1 MNSTFLFNDKIH
13 DLLPRIETCLSL
25 PSTNNPIITNASDLD
40 SVSSNPQNNN
50 HIDAKLPEIEI
61 PKFNGKPIEWQSF
74 WDQFSAAV
82 DSKTNI
88 PDVVKFSYLKGVL
101 SKDVQES
108 IRGLLITN
116 ENYSIALKILR
127 ERYANKQVLISSSM
141 ERSVKL
147 QPITSMKNVKGL
159 RTMYDLVE
167 GNVRNS
173 SSLGVPSDTY
183 GKLLVHLLIEKIPHT
198 LRLVISP
205 EFNDEV
211 WDLENMLKYFKK
223 EIFAKER
230 CSLLV
235 NETLYNPNKRNE
247 NTMSVFLSGQQK
259 LCCVYCQGE
268 HFPIKCHNVT
278 DVNARKEILENA

>member
-61 PKFNGKPIEWQSF
+61 PKFNGKPIEWQNF
-74 WDQFSAAV
+74 WDQFSAAA

-88 PDVVKFSYLKGVL
+88 HEVANFFYLKSVL
-101 SKDVQES
+101 SKHVQES

-127 ERYANKQVLISSSM
+127 EYYSNKEVLISSYM
-141 ERSVKL
+141 ESFVKL
-147 QPITSMKNVKGL
+147 QPITSMKNVSGL
-159 RTMYDLVE
+159 RAMHDLVE
-167 GNVRNS
+167 GNVRNL

-183 GKLLVHLLIEKIPHT
+183 GKLLVHLLIEKIPHS
-198 LRLVISP
+198 LRLVISR
-205 EFNDEV
+205 EFDDEV
-211 WDLENMLKYFKK
+211 
-223 EIFAKER
+223 
-230 CSLLV
+230 
-235 NETLYNPNKRNE
+235 
-247 NTMSVFLSGQQK
+247 
-259 LCCVYCQGE
+259 
-268 HFPIKCHNVT
+268 
-278 DVNARKEILENA
+278 